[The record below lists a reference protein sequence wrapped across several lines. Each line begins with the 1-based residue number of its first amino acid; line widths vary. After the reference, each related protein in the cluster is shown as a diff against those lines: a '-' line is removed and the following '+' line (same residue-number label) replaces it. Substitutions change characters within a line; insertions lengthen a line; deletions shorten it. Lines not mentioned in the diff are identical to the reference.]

1 VTTQLVLEA
10 IASVRGVQAV
20 ELARLRNGGAIYQG
34 AAPPYGPALRD
45 AGFTVLV
52 LCASEFQPAATRFP
66 GVKVLRVPLDD
77 VQIDAPMWQ
86 AASTTARAVARL
98 VRQGNKALITCGF
111 GLNRSSLV
119 SAMTLHELEG
129 ISGAAA
135 VARIRKRQGHNW
147 ALYNQSFREAIEA
160 IPKS

>member
-1 VTTQLVLEA
+1 MTTQLVIEA

-20 ELARLRNGGAIYQG
+20 ELARLRNGGALYQG

-45 AGFTVLV
+45 AGIDVLV
-52 LCASEFQPAATRFP
+52 LSASEFQPDASRFP
-66 GVKVLRVPLDD
+66 GVKVLRCAIDD
-77 VQIDAPMWQ
+77 VQLDQ
-86 AASTTARAVARL
+86 RTGQLASTTARAVARL
-98 VRQGNKALITCGF
+98 VRQGNQALITCGF

-135 VARIRKRQGHNW
+135 VAHIRKRQGHGW

-160 IPKS
+160 IPKG